1 MTFTSGATT
10 ITVGSGIILPANIPS
25 IEHRQSK
32 GEFEDGSP
40 YCYNH
45 AVNVY
50 LYECRVRCTE
60 TQKNDLFTFIKNTL
74 QFSAT
79 AFTVTPDS
87 GVNFGRD
94 NGNALSAVRY
104 WSDTLPVEIGKSGGI
119 FTISFMLRAYA
130 TATSQPA
137 GSGTPV
143 YS

>member
-1 MTFTSGATT
+1 MTFTYSATT
-10 ITVGSGIILPANIPS
+10 ITVGSGIILPAAIPN

-50 LYECRVRCTE
+50 FYECRVRCTL

-87 GVNFGRD
+87 GTNFGRGD
-94 NGNALSAVRY
+94 GNALTAVRY
-104 WSDTLPVEIGKSGGI
+104 WSDTLPVEIQKSGG
-119 FTISFMLRAYA
+119 FYVFSFLLRAYA
-130 TATSQPA
+130 TGTSYPA

-143 YS
+143 YD